1 MKTPRQA
8 LAELKTRVK
17 TGAESIADEVQMKTA
32 LRLRS
37 DERILAR
44 WMEYSG
50 TDDPEL
56 IDYSN
61 PCVQIEYLACDPH
74 LHNLAG
80 RDGAAFIEKTG
91 CDHETFMRYY
101 DQSAESP

>member
-8 LAELKTRVK
+8 LAELKARVK
-17 TGAESIADEVQMKTA
+17 EGAESIADDVQMQTA
-32 LRLRS
+32 MRLRS
-37 DERILAR
+37 DKRMLAR

-56 IDYSN
+56 IDYN
-61 PCVQIEYLACDPH
+61 DPCVQIEYLACDPH

-80 RDGAAFIEKTG
+80 RDGAAFVEQTG
-91 CDHETFMRYY
+91 CDRETFMRYY
-101 DQSAESP
+101 DQTAEQP